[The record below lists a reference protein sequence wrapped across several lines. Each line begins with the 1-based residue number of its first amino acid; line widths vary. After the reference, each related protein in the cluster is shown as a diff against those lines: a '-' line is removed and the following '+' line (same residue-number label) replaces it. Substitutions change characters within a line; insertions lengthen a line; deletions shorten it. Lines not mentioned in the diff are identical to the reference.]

1 MQQVV
6 SQILL
11 PMVLAIVM
19 LGMGL
24 GLTTADFKRVAMQ
37 PKATLL
43 GLSLQLFLL
52 PLLALIIIAALPLSP
67 AAAAGLFL
75 VSLCPGGATSNLFSF
90 IAKGD
95 LALSVSLTGIVS
107 LLSPILLPL
116 FFLTFLRYS
125 GDSFSAFQLPLIPTI
140 KQLAVVTLAPT
151 ILGMSIRHFVP
162 TWANNA
168 QTLVKKVATI
178 AMMLIIV
185 ALIATNFHVVQGMLS
200 VNSLAVLLLSS
211 MSILVAYWLAR
222 AFRLPPQGQRT
233 IAIEVGIQN
242 AGTAMMVALAIL
254 HQPALAFVPLMYGLL
269 MNLPAFTFV
278 AWIQQADKQT
288 ETALVTIKNTR
299 L

>member
-37 PKATLL
+37 PKATFL
-43 GLSLQLFLL
+43 GLGLQLFFL
-52 PLLALIIIAALPLSP
+52 PALALFIITVLPLSP
-67 AAAAGLFL
+67 EAAAGLFL

-107 LLSPILLPL
+107 LLSPFLLPL
-116 FFLTFLRYS
+116 FFLTFLSYS

-151 ILGMSIRHFVP
+151 LIGMSIRHFAP
-162 TWANNA
+162 NWALNT
-168 QTLVKKVATI
+168 QGLVKKVATI
-178 AMMLIIV
+178 AMILIIV
-185 ALIATNFHVVQGMLS
+185 ALMATNFHVVQGMI
-200 VNSLAVLLLSS
+200 SLNALAILLLSS
-211 MSILVAYWLAR
+211 TSILIAYWLAR
-222 AFRLPPQGQRT
+222 SFQLPQQSQRT

-242 AGTAMMVALAIL
+242 AGTAMMVALAIM

-269 MNLPAFTFV
+269 MNLPAFVFV
-278 AWIQQADKQT
+278 AWLQQSDKQA
-288 ETALVTIKNTR
+288 EAALVTIKNT
-299 L
+299 